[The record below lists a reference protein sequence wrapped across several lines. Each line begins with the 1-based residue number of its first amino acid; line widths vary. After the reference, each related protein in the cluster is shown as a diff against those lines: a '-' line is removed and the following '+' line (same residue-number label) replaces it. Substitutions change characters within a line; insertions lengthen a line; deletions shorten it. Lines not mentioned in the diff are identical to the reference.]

1 MWVYKSNWWMETEVS
16 TFLLTIFRFELVIPT
31 LLIKN
36 DENEEGDVLEAIT
49 DSMIN
54 NAISTVSNIMANSSK
69 SNSKVQKS
77 SENEKGTDASKN
89 DNISQVQVIFDT
101 TILNRMQIIIDKL
114 QWIKKLKALYSKTTS
129 R

>member
-1 MWVYKSNWWMETEVS
+1 METEVS